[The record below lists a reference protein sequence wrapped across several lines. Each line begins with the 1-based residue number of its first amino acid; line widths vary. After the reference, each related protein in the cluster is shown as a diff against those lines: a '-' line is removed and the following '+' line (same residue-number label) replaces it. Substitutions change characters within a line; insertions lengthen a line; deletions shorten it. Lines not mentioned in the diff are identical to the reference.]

1 MVRATLIAV
10 VEQPDVPQ
18 ASDLGAREVEEAF
31 EVLCLL
37 CDLGQPN
44 HGWHVGLTCWQEL
57 A

>member
-1 MVRATLIAV
+1 MVRATLVAV